1 MNSAQKRLFLKIRL
15 FLGILLVGHF
25 LCSCSLIHCTSPSE
39 IGELSAEEKAR
50 AGLLERDVRF
60 LSVDCHPRSDDF
72 PENQNK
78 VIRYLEKEL
87 RLNAPDVSCQK
98 FEVDERIYKNVRAV
112 FPGRKSERVIVG
124 AHYDSCGMTPGADDN
139 ASGVA
144 GVLELARMLKNCQQK
159 YTVELVL
166 YANEEPPHY
175 GTEDMGSYRHVQLLK
190 QEGQA
195 VKAMICLEMIGYFS
209 DETDSQDYP
218 LYGMGLMFP
227 DQGNFITLAGNSNS
241 IGLAKILQHNLKPLI
256 PTLRLNLPNIPG
268 MCMDFSDH
276 RNFWAAGIPAV
287 MVTDSSFF
295 RNKNYHEEG
304 DLPESLDY
312 VKMEK
317 VVQGVYRAV
326 REMP

>member
-1 MNSAQKRLFLKIRL
+1 M
-15 FLGILLVGHF
+15 
-25 LCSCSLIHCTSPSE
+25 
-39 IGELSAEEKAR
+39 GELSGEATER
-50 AGLLERDVRF
+50 AGRLERDVRF

-87 RLNAPDVSCQK
+87 RLYAPDVSCQK
-98 FEVDERIYKNVRAV
+98 FEVAGRFYKNVRAV
-112 FPGRKSERVIVG
+112 FPGRNPERVIVG

-144 GVLELARMLKNCQQK
+144 GVLELARMLKNSQSE

-190 QEGQA
+190 EEGLV

-209 DETDSQDYP
+209 DEPDSQDYP
-218 LYGMGLMFP
+218 LYGMGLVFP
-227 DQGNFITLAGNSNS
+227 DQGNFITLAGNWNS
-241 IGLAKILQHNLKPLI
+241 MGLAKILQQNLKPLI
-256 PTLRLNLPNIPG
+256 PTVRLNLPNIPG
-268 MCMDFSDH
+268 MCLDFSDH
-276 RNFWAAGIPAV
+276 RNFWAAELPAV

-326 REMP
+326 REMQ